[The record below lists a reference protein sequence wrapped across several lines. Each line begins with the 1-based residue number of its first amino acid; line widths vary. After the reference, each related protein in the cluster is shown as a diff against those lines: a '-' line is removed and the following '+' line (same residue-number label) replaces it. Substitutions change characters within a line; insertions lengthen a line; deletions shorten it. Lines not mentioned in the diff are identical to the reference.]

1 VEKMFPVGGL
11 LEMVVPSLNVERQGA
26 SFEKNHSQKYGLG
39 SVRWRYQFICGF
51 CELAWN
57 IDSE

>member
-1 VEKMFPVGGL
+1 MFPVGGL

-26 SFEKNHSQKYGLG
+26 SFEKNHSQKYGLE

-57 IDSE
+57 IE